1 MIRLGLL
8 LYDHLGG
15 RALLPPCASIDLRGH
30 AGGRPL
36 KARYRRGFEY
46 SDCRVQDARL
56 DARLVVF
63 TARDAHLRGA
73 EVRTRT
79 ECVTLARHGAR
90 WEAAPVDHATGRRS
104 TVSARGVVDARRPS
118 ISWYMGREYPPA
130 AVKFVVNPGTCKAKR
145 Y

>member
-15 RALLPPCASIDLRGH
+15 RALPPPCASIDLRGH

-56 DARLVVF
+56 VVLA
-63 TARDAHLRGA
+63 ARDAHLRGA
-73 EVRTRT
+73 EVQTRT
-79 ECVTLARHGAR
+79 ECVALARRGAR
-90 WEAAPVDHATGRRS
+90 WEATLVDRATGRNS
-104 TVSARGVVDARRPS
+104 TVSARGVVDARGPS

-130 AVKFVVNPGTCKAKR
+130 AVSSTRVLARQGGIE
-145 Y
+145 